1 MSKCKQLIAKAMN
14 GREILVSLV
23 PSKKMQNTR
32 EGFIWVDVGLN
43 VLLESGREIELNTD
57 RRSFYTDLNQ
67 MYYLPHRV

>member
-1 MSKCKQLIAKAMN
+1 MSKCNQLIAKAMN

-23 PSKKMQNTR
+23 PSKKKQNTR

-43 VLLESGREIELNTD
+43 VLLESGREITLNTD

-67 MYYLPHRV
+67 MYYLPYRV